1 MDGWVAWVMAN
12 PEGAAALASAV
23 TAVATLGL
31 VAVGL
36 LIGGGQIAVVW
47 WGIRKMA
54 RSGEARE
61 REHERRHEEALRE
74 SNRRHEE
81 ALRESDRRHE
91 EALRESADRHKE
103 SMEALKVLIERT
115 ASPAASK

>member
-1 MDGWVAWVMAN
+1 MDGWVAWAMAN

-23 TAVATLGL
+23 TAVAVLGL

-91 EALRESADRHKE
+91 EALRPDRHKE